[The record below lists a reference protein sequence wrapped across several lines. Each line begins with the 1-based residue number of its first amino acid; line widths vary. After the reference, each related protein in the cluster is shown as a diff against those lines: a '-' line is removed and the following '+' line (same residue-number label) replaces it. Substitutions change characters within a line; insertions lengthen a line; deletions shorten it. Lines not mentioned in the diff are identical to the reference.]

1 MRQYIGNYTANHH
14 ETEFHDTIDPASVA
28 GILLREFDTPE
39 KAIEYAGEMA
49 KRFLAAHN
57 AIGLD
62 YLEAIK
68 QIKDVMKG

>member
-1 MRQYIGNYTANHH
+1 MTDKTYNGK
-14 ETEFHDTIDPASVA
+14 TIDPASVA

-39 KAIEYAGEMA
+39 KAIEYAGKMA
-49 KRFLAAHN
+49 KLLLAAHN

-68 QIKDVMKG
+68 QIDPARFLKACGIED

>member
-1 MRQYIGNYTANHH
+1 MTDKTYNGK
-14 ETEFHDTIDPASVA
+14 TIDPASVA

-39 KAIEYAGEMA
+39 KAIEYAGVTA

-62 YLEAIK
+62 YLEAIE
-68 QIKDVMKG
+68 QIKSTLTRERG